1 MKKYVLI
8 FVTSLFLI
16 GCSSSKSAV
25 NGSEDPT
32 QVEEQSLALAD
43 PFKVT
48 KMPVLIGGIG
58 ALLSRVKYPEKARKY
73 NTEGRVLIV
82 FIVKK
87 DGNPTNLKV
96 LKGIGN
102 GCDEEALRAVRK
114 AKFKPAEKDGEP
126 VNVRFLI
133 PVEFSLSR

>member
-1 MKKYVLI
+1 MKRYVLI
-8 FVTSLFLI
+8 FVTSLLLI

-58 ALLSRVKYPEKARKY
+58 ALMSRVKYPEKARKY
-73 NTEGRVLIV
+73 NTEGRVV
-82 FIVKK
+82 VSFIVRKN
-87 DGNPTNLKV
+87 GNVTDFKV

-102 GCDEEALRAVRK
+102 GCDEEAIRAVRK
-114 AKFKPAEKDGEP
+114 AKFKPGEINGEP
-126 VNVRFLI
+126 VSIRFSI
-133 PVEFSLSR
+133 PIEFRLSR